1 MTVRAGRWVSDMPY
15 PPGRSVEQTGARSS
29 LRGTGGRRVV
39 RAPADAGRSK
49 FEEPAARAG
58 SYFLPRGDSAQG
70 GRPFAR
76 CSRPEP
82 LGFVYPYRLDQ
93 ASYDRMLRLVEK
105 RRTTDVWRT
114 IYDMHGLDM
123 KELEEVGG
131 DRDASVAGVKGPIR
145 SRSGTQQVSNGPTKS
160 DSRPFEARPT
170 VHGPLLLFLF
180 AYRDARAADSREA
193 ESR

>member
-49 FEEPAARAG
+49 FEQPAARAG
-58 SYFLPRGDSAQG
+58 SYFLPRGDSAR

-93 ASYDRMLRLVEK
+93 ASYDRMRLVEK

-123 KELEEVGG
+123 KELEEEGG
-131 DRDASVAGVKGPIR
+131 RPGRKCCRRQGAHTFSLWHSASEQWPNQIRFTAIR
-145 SRSGTQQVSNGPTKS
+145 SSTH
-160 DSRPFEARPT
+160 RPRTAPAIL
-170 VHGPLLLFLF
+170 VCL
-180 AYRDARAADSREA
+180 S
-193 ESR
+193 

>member
-1 MTVRAGRWVSDMPY
+1 MTVRVGRWVSDMPY

-39 RAPADAGRSK
+39 RAPADADRS
-49 FEEPAARAG
+49 FSSDGVAR
-58 SYFLPRGDSAQG
+58 LG

-123 KELEEVGG
+123 KELEEEGG
-131 DRDASVAGVKGPIR
+131 RPGRKCCRRQGAHTFSLWHSASEQWPNQIRFTAIR
-145 SRSGTQQVSNGPTKS
+145 SSTH
-160 DSRPFEARPT
+160 RPRTAPAIL
-170 VHGPLLLFLF
+170 VCL
-180 AYRDARAADSREA
+180 S
-193 ESR
+193 